1 MSLEPLSVLPPVF
14 VISLA
19 PSLSAVLRLEIVRA
33 DHPGARIVL
42 LTRAGAQA
50 GLTRQA
56 DEVWSEG
63 LARGPGR
70 FLALARRI
78 SWMSFGHVYDFD
90 GTLVT
95 RFLRLC
101 VWPRPHWH
109 SLEP

>member
-1 MSLEPLSVLPPVF
+1 MDAIVAPVL
-14 VISLA
+14 VISLT
-19 PSLSAVLRLEIVRA
+19 PSVSAVLRLERVRA

-42 LTRAGAQA
+42 LTKAGAQA

-56 DEVWSEG
+56 DEVWPEG

-90 GTLVT
+90 GTPVT
-95 RFLRLC
+95 RFLRHC
-101 VWPRPHWH
+101 VWPKPQWH
-109 SLEP
+109 PLEP